1 MKKLNLTIKAAFVFF
16 FLLSYNQAYTQEEK
30 SIHMEQS
37 ERFQKYD
44 FRTEKEWNEFNHF
57 VEKKNNTNK
66 NTQGSDLTKV
76 VFGWNPY
83 WMGTAY
89 KDFDYSLLSDV
100 SYFSYEVDPNTGLPA
115 DMHYWLTTELVD
127 YAHNNNCKVS
137 LTVTLFEG
145 HEAFFA
151 NSASQQTLV
160 DTIIGLIKY
169 RNADGV
175 NLDIEAVPSSQSTQL
190 TAFVQNFCTKF
201 HAELPDAQV
210 SIDLP
215 AVNWSDKFN
224 VSAMVSYI
232 DLFLIMGYD
241 YHWSGSDYAG
251 PGAPLNNGE
260 KWSAY
265 DITRSVNYYLDN
277 GIPPEQLALAVPY
290 YGRDWST
297 SGSAVPS
304 ATTGT
309 SSSKTY
315 KAVREEFSSYE
326 RHWNMDASVP
336 FVAYQSG
343 SNWHQCWYDDEF
355 SLAAK
360 YDLVKMKEL
369 AGIGIWALGY
379 DAGYQNLWDMLK
391 EKFRID
397 AATMGQGVFT
407 DMGGPRGKYYSNDD
421 YTFTIAPQGASY
433 IKLIFD
439 EFKTDEN
446 DVLTIYDGD
455 PLTGTVLVSYSGTP
469 DISDTITATSG
480 VMSFHFVSDAYS
492 VDSGWYAR
500 WATDQF
506 VLGVFSE
513 SFNLQKFSLFPN
525 PVRNELFAE
534 ISLLKN
540 EELNVR
546 LLDIGGVSLRE
557 ETVKLNAGNHK
568 LNLARLILDLKQG
581 SYFISISSGTYRIT
595 KKILKL

>member
-1 MKKLNLTIKAAFVFF
+1 MNRIKLWTKTLL
-16 FLLSYNQAYTQEEK
+16 LLSLFLSSTLVYAQNK
-30 SIHMEQS
+30 KPIHIEQS
-37 ERFQKYD
+37 KEFGKYNFQS
-44 FRTEKEWNEFNHF
+44 EKEWDEFNGF
-57 VEKKNNTNK
+57 VEKKNKTNK
-66 NTQGSDLTKV
+66 NAQGTQLTKV

-100 SYFSYEVDPNTGLPA
+100 SYFSYKVDPSTGLPS

-127 YAHNNNCKVS
+127 YAHNNNCRVS
-137 LTVTLFEG
+137 LTVTLFDG
-145 HEAFFA
+145 HESFFA
-151 NSASQQTLV
+151 NSVSQQTLV

-224 VSAMVSYI
+224 VSAMVGYV

-241 YHWSGSDYAG
+241 YHWSGSESAG

-260 KWSAY
+260 TWSEY

-277 GIPPEQLALAVPY
+277 GIPPENLALAVPY

-297 SGSAVPS
+297 SGSSVPS
-304 ATTGT
+304 STTGS

-315 KAVREEFSSYE
+315 KAVREEFSSYD
-326 RHWNMDASVP
+326 RHWDIDASVP
-336 FVAYQSG
+336 YVAYQSG
-343 SNWHQCWYDDEF
+343 STWHQCWYDDEF

-379 DAGYQNLWDMLK
+379 DGAYQNLWDMLV

-397 AATMGQGVFT
+397 GETIGYGVFT
-407 DMGGPRGKYYSNDD
+407 DMGGPRGKYYSDDD
-421 YTFTIAPQGASY
+421 YIFTIAPQGAST
-433 IKLIFD
+433 IKLVFD
-439 EFKTDEN
+439 EFTTLEN
-446 DVLTIYDGD
+446 DILTIYDGETT
-455 PLTGTVLVSYSGTP
+455 TGTVIGIYTGTP
-469 DISDTITATSG
+469 DISDTITAASG
-480 VMSFHFVSDAYS
+480 VMSFHFVSDSYS
-492 VDSGWYAR
+492 VTSGWIAR
-500 WATDQF
+500 WVTEEF
-506 VLGVFSE
+506 VLGVPEE
-513 SFNLQKFSLFPN
+513 SFNIQTFNLFPN
-525 PVRNELFAE
+525 PVKQEMFAE
-534 ISLLKN
+534 INVLKN
-540 EELNVR
+540 EKLHIKLLNINGAELN
-546 LLDIGGVSLRE
+546 E
-557 ETVKLNAGNHK
+557 QTVNVCSGNNK
-568 LNLARLILDLKQG
+568 LDLSEIISG
-581 SYFISISSGTYRIT
+581 LYPGNYFISISSGSFRIT